1 MRWSLFSLV
10 ALFVVLI
17 IDVIALPIPQD
28 YPEPILERRAHKP
41 PSLKST
47 VKASDFKKSSK
58 TYRDATLK
66 STNPMLS
73 IKSGKIV
80 KSNAPKVM
88 PAKMDAGTYLEFA
101 CSKDSRSPTMMFCRP
116 HL

>member
-1 MRWSLFSLV
+1 MRWSLFSLI
-10 ALFVVLI
+10 ALFGVLI

-41 PSLKST
+41 SLKST
-47 VKASDFKKSSK
+47 VKSSAFKKPSK
-58 TYRDATLK
+58 TYRDAALK

-73 IKSGKIV
+73 VKSGKIV
-80 KSNAPKVM
+80 KSKAPKVM

-101 CSKDSRSPTMMFCRP
+101 CSKDSRSSTMMFCRP